1 MFKSILIAVDGSE
14 HAKKALEV
22 ACQLVSKED
31 ATLHILHIPEAL
43 SHETTLVWGIGAIAI
58 ESSREVLEEAGKS
71 VIERASE
78 AARSMGASHVE
89 THLSKG
95 DPARNILR
103 HAEKLGVEA
112 IVLGSRGLGDFA
124 GLMMGSVSHKVT
136 NSAKCSVITVR

>member
-1 MFKSILIAVDGSE
+1 MFNSVLIAVDGSE

-43 SHETTLVWGIGAIAI
+43 THETTLVWGIGAIAL

-78 AARSMGASHVE
+78 AARGMGASHVE

-103 HAEKLGVEA
+103 HAEKLGVDA
-112 IVLGSRGLGDFA
+112 IVMGSRGLGDFA

-136 NSAKCSVITVR
+136 HSAKCTVISVR